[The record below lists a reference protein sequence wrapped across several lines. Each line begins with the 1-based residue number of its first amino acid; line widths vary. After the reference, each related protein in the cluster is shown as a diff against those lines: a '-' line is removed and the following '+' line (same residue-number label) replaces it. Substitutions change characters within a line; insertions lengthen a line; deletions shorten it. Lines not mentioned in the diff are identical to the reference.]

1 MDRSPQDIIAD
12 GKLSAMQIAAIAI
25 TIGLNALDGFD
36 VLSISFASPG
46 IAKEWGIERGAL
58 GIVLSME
65 LLGMALGSIFLGGV
79 ADRIGRRPTILGCL
93 VVMTI
98 GMYMAAHARGVTD
111 LSLWRVLTGLGI
123 GGMLAAI
130 NAVAA
135 ECANNKWRKVS
146 MALMVIGYP
155 LGAVIGGTIAQSL
168 LKAGSWRDVFAFGAI
183 VTATFIPLVWFFVPE
198 TVAYLA
204 QRQPK
209 NALSRINTVLSRF
222 GHDTIASLTAPS
234 SVTGKLSVLDVFS
247 PALRRVTI
255 LLTMAYSFHVVTFYF
270 MLKWVPK
277 IVTDMGFDPSQAAGV
292 LVYANIG
299 GALGGA
305 IFGLAAQRFGLKW
318 PTLIVMLLS
327 SLMVIVFGR
336 GQADLQAMK
345 MVVLG
350 VGLFTNSA
358 IVGLYSIFAEAFP
371 THVRATGTGVAIGA
385 GRGFSWAA
393 PVIAGFLFQ
402 GGLGLPT
409 VAIIM
414 AMGSLFAALTL
425 YVLRLERLGV
435 R

>member
-1 MDRSPQDIIAD
+1 MDKTAQDIIAD
-12 GKLSAMQIAAIAI
+12 GKLSAWQIAAIAI

-46 IAKEWGIERGAL
+46 IAREWGIERGAL

-93 VVMTI
+93 VVMAI

-135 ECANNKWRKVS
+135 ECANNTWRKLS

-168 LKAGSWRDVFAFGAI
+168 LKSGSWRDVFTFGAI
-183 VTATFIPLVWFFVPE
+183 VTACFIPLVWFFVPE

-204 QRQPK
+204 QRQPV
-209 NALSRINTVLSRF
+209 NALSRINAVLSRF
-222 GHDTIASLTAPS
+222 GHPRISTLTAPAAA
-234 SVTGKLSVLDVFS
+234 TRKFAVLDVFS

-305 IFGLAAQRFGLKW
+305 LFGLAAQRFGLKW
-318 PTLIVMLLS
+318 PTLIVMVMS
-327 SLMVIVFGR
+327 SLMVIIFGR

-402 GGLGLPT
+402 GGLGLPS
-409 VAIIM
+409 VAVIM
-414 AMGSLFAALTL
+414 AMGSLFAAAAL
-425 YVLRLERLGV
+425 YILRLERLGV